1 VLELRAQL
9 RGNPLHMPA
18 AQLYSPAA
26 WQAWQSHHTLMAG
39 MVLGL
44 LLTLLVSLGL
54 TYSLG
59 RERSYLAYAALTLCY
74 ALGTLQMQGYLQ
86 PALQALCWPEAPAWN
101 QRVLPW
107 LALLGALCHGAF
119 AISFLQLRQ
128 RQPWGFA
135 ATALLMGLLAA
146 LALLAGLPQ
155 VLPWAL
161 ADQLLL
167 PLMAGY
173 FLVLLVLAARAVA
186 LRMPGAGWYG
196 AGALAFVGGAVLLG
210 LAGNGL
216 NPFPSLYVLDYP
228 RIGYLLEMS
237 CFCAAQVQ
245 RLLGVVRQRQAMRQR
260 QLEDAQALLHTT
272 QALQQAQAEV
282 SVNRLLLASTSHD
295 LAQPLAALR
304 MTLGALRSQAQLAP
318 AHFQQLDEVLLHAQ
332 TLLRGVLDEARSQ
345 HRQAQ
350 ADESVML
357 GELLAQVAQRHQ
369 ASAQAKGLRLSWVDS
384 AQELRA
390 PALVLHRLLDNLV
403 SNAVRYTQRGRIV
416 LGLRLRPGALELQV
430 LDTGLGLSAQQ
441 IAALQ
446 QPFQPTDAQAAQGHG
461 LGYGLGLYIVRS
473 LCHECGYVLSVRSV
487 LGRGSCFAVRI
498 PLPRA

>member
-1 VLELRAQL
+1 
-9 RGNPLHMPA
+9 
-18 AQLYSPAA
+18 
-26 WQAWQSHHTLMAG
+26 
-39 MVLGL
+39 
-44 LLTLLVSLGL
+44 
-54 TYSLG
+54 
-59 RERSYLAYAALTLCY
+59 
-74 ALGTLQMQGYLQ
+74 
-86 PALQALCWPEAPAWN
+86 
-101 QRVLPW
+101 
-107 LALLGALCHGAF
+107 
-119 AISFLQLRQ
+119 
-128 RQPWGFA
+128 
-135 ATALLMGLLAA
+135 
-146 LALLAGLPQ
+146 
-155 VLPWAL
+155 
-161 ADQLLL
+161 
-167 PLMAGY
+167 
-173 FLVLLVLAARAVA
+173 
-186 LRMPGAGWYG
+186 
-196 AGALAFVGGAVLLG
+196 
-210 LAGNGL
+210 
-216 NPFPSLYVLDYP
+216 
-228 RIGYLLEMS
+228 
-237 CFCAAQVQ
+237 
-245 RLLGVVRQRQAMRQR
+245 
-260 QLEDAQALLHTT
+260 LEDAQALLHTT